1 MPGTGVQFTIRRANP
16 RGVTPIKALPRRA
29 RPGTAEHRIDAA
41 FLHALWHHF
50 GDEPFERGNLDGERL
65 CRLFGREVIAAERA
79 FDPQSYFAKLKINEP
94 LARKNFPEAFGEVK
108 DEKSVAKGLKKK
120 VRE

>member
-1 MPGTGVQFTIRRANP
+1 MERDFTVVFRVRPSLLDNPSPTGLV
-16 RGVTPIKALPRRA
+16 
-29 RPGTAEHRIDAA
+29 EAA
-41 FLHALWHHF
+41 ST
-50 GDEPFERGNLDGERL
+50 GE
-65 CRLFGREVIAAERA
+65 
-79 FDPQSYFAKLKINEP
+79 LKINEP